1 MGYITPISDNK
12 QVMLGDNMTTLEQE
26 LANKFF
32 FRVKEVSLLLNL
44 SRTRIYELLDE
55 GRLMS
60 VKEGNKRLITRQSLI
75 NYATWLT
82 NRQER
87 YRKAQ

>member
-1 MGYITPISDNK
+1 MDSN
-12 QVMLGDNMTTLEQE
+12 QLVLGDVMITLEQE

-32 FRVKEVSLLLNL
+32 FRVKEVSMLLNL

-55 GRLMS
+55 GKLMS

-87 YRKAQ
+87 YHKNGTLQESN